1 MAVSPPQ
8 YRTSDSVMKLLINLQ
23 LLAAF
28 SVAAQTE
35 PIRTFTLNE
44 QKVLT
49 IPVARTRVTTVS
61 FPGPIDAIDA
71 ANVSNDPR
79 VPAEFQLSYQPG
91 NSFFS
96 VRAFGAGVSANV
108 NVVWRKLPYV
118 LLLVETNAPFLSV
131 LLREPIAPEALL
143 AKRQVTTPLHLV
155 GLLETA
161 RAYPLLRTQ
170 HAEAVRGV
178 QMAKLGQL
186 SDLGECEIKIEE
198 AYRFEEEDALVF
210 RLLIKNKTAREFRY
224 DPASLSVRV
233 GGRMFPQ
240 AISDASGV
248 VPPLAED
255 PAYFVISGTPDGGR
269 NDLSLKNEFSVS
281 LRALTSATQSTPST
295 RP

>member
-1 MAVSPPQ
+1 
-8 YRTSDSVMKLLINLQ
+8 MKLVINLQ

-44 QKVLT
+44 KAVLT

-61 FPGPIDAIDA
+61 FPGPIEAIDA
-71 ANVSNDPR
+71 ANVSADPR
-79 VPAEFQLSYQPG
+79 LPGEFQLSYQPG

-96 VRAFGAGVSANV
+96 VRALGPSASGNV
-108 NVVWRKLPYV
+108 NVVWRKKPYV
-118 LLLVETNAPFLSV
+118 LLLIETNTPFLSV
-131 LLREPIAPEALL
+131 LLREPVTPEMLL
-143 AKRQVTTPLHLV
+143 TARPSMTPLRLV

-170 HAEAVRGV
+170 HEEAVRGV
-178 QMAKLGQL
+178 QMGRLGQV
-186 SDLGECEIKIEE
+186 SDLGDCDIKIEE
-198 AYRFEEEDALVF
+198 AFRFEQEDALVF
-210 RLLIKNKTAREFRY
+210 RLLIKNKTRLEFRY

-248 VPPLAED
+248 VPPLAEE
-255 PAYFVISGTPDGGR
+255 PAYLVISGAPDGGR
-269 NDLSLKNEFSVS
+269 NDLSLKNDFSIH
-281 LRALTSATQSTPST
+281 LRALASVNAASISALRS
-295 RP
+295 